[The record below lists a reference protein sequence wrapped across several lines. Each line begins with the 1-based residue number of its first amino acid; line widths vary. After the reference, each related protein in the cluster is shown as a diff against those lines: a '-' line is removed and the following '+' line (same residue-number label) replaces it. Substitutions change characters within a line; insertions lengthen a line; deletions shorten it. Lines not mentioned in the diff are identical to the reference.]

1 MKKIPALMEPAI
13 SIGIGHEKIMPFVSQ
28 LADETVVVRL
38 HVQPKASKTKVVG
51 FFDGCLKLDI
61 HAPPVDGKANDEV
74 LRFLAGLLA
83 RPLRDL
89 SLKSGMLGRRKRVLI
104 RGMTVAEVR
113 IKIASQLVVKP

>member
-1 MKKIPALMEPAI
+1 
-13 SIGIGHEKIMPFVSQ
+13 
-28 LADETVVVRL
+28 
-38 HVQPKASKTKVVG
+38 VVG